1 MSCLNYDNPFASDDF
16 SIFLYLTY
24 PNTNDGD
31 FFTAAHFYTS
41 DSYTYLS
48 YIF

>member
-1 MSCLNYDNPFASDDF
+1 MSCLNYDNPFASNDF

-31 FFTAAHFYTS
+31 FFTAAHFLPIRQL
-41 DSYTYLS
+41 YL
-48 YIF
+48 FKN